1 MVKNKDTLAKLL
13 ATENITVRRSVKAET
28 ASFDLTSRVLVL
40 PILKITSG
48 DIADMMTGHE
58 VGHALWTIL
67 SEWKKAIHVE
77 NIHTQILNIVED
89 ARIEKKI
96 KRKYP
101 GIVKSFINGYK
112 DLAADGFFG
121 HDEPDMRM
129 PLIDR
134 INLHA
139 KMGWTGNIPF
149 ADSEQWAV
157 DAVAAVESFDDV
169 KEVAKMLQMDYVE
182 SEMEQDHQ
190 FTDDDGDGD
199 IDDWDN
205 VESSDFDDNSSDDG
219 NSKPIDRDPEGKPDT
234 DNFDGDAGD
243 LRADEFDTEA
253 TFENKKKD
261 LSDTKA
267 DEYVYIKLPKPNL
280 KNIIVPYKECDKLY
294 GYMSDAHVTN
304 YASHGMV
311 RKNYITD
318 TADEFNDFRR
328 SSQKIINYM
337 VKEFERRKAA
347 NEHRRI
353 SIAKTGIL
361 DVNKLHSYRYSED
374 IFLKNTIMP
383 DGKNHGMVMLLDWSA
398 SMSHNM
404 SNTVKQLMNLV
415 WFCQKVNI
423 PFEVYAFSNAYS
435 AHLRSELCKT
445 SSEEWTPE
453 KVNALY
459 GSFFSQEPGELAVR
473 GEFSLLNFFS
483 SRMSAKDITRMG
495 KALYATAYV
504 LKGYRTD
511 SCLREFTLSSTPL
524 VEALIA
530 MQTVIPNFIKAYK
543 LHRTNFICLTDGE
556 ANTGGDR
563 IHTAD
568 STASAYGGSQ
578 FDGYGVQGIYE
589 SVITRKQYRLDK
601 ICKYHTYK
609 YDRQVNLLIRLLRD
623 DHNVNTIGIFLDNES
638 RGKSVNRRRLEKY
651 LGWYNFNKDAHT
663 KVRLGVKKDG
673 FATIKDLA
681 GYNEYYIIPTG
692 STIIEDGRIGDVD
705 EDITKGK
712 LKTLFAKAQ
721 KGKFGSRILA
731 DKMMNWLV

>member
-28 ASFDLTSRVLVL
+28 ASFDLVNRVLTLPVL
-40 PILKITSG
+40 KVTSN
-48 DIADMMTGHE
+48 DIMDMMTGHE
-58 VGHALWTIL
+58 VAHALWTLL
-67 SEWKKAIHVE
+67 SEWEKAIE
-77 NIHTQILNIVED
+77 EEKIHKQILNIVED

-101 GIVKSFINGYK
+101 GIVKAFINGYK
-112 DLAADGFFG
+112 DLESQGFFG
-121 HDEPDMRM
+121 TNKPDMQM
-129 PLIDR
+129 ALINR

-149 ADSEQWAV
+149 SDDEQWAV
-157 DAVAAVESFDDV
+157 DAVASVESFDDV
-169 KEVAKMLQMDYVE
+169 KRVSKMLQMDYME
-182 SEMEQDHQ
+182 SESYQDHDFGQ
-190 FTDDDGDGD
+190 SRMDGGEEYD
-199 IDDWDN
+199 ID
-205 VESSDFDDNSSDDG
+205 ESEAGDDTSETTKSE
-219 NSKPIDRDPEGKPDT
+219 SREPDPED
-234 DNFDGDAGD
+234 FDGDTTDD
-243 LRADEFDTEA
+243 LMDDEFETES
-253 TFENKKKD
+253 TFEEKKKE
-261 LSDTKA
+261 LSDEKA

-280 KNIIVPYKECDKLY
+280 KKIIVPYKECGNLY
-294 GYMSDAHVTN
+294 GYLDKAYRPVYGQNEPEMI
-304 YASHGMV
+304 SHIS
-311 RKNYITD
+311 N
-318 TADEFNDFRR
+318 TADGFNDFRR
-328 SSQKIINYM
+328 SSQKVINYM

-353 SIAKTGIL
+353 SIAKTGII
-361 DVNKLHSYRYSED
+361 DVNKLHSYQYNED
-374 IFLKNTIMP
+374 IFLKNAIMP

-398 SMSHNM
+398 SMCNNM
-404 SNTVKQLMNLV
+404 TNTVKQLLNLV

-423 PFEVYAFSNAYS
+423 PFEVYAFSNTYQGAMQS
-435 AHLRSELCKT
+435 KIDT
-445 SSEEWTPE
+445 QSSESEIRRFM
-453 KVNALY
+453 
-459 GSFFSQEPGELAVR
+459 GSSFSRDIGELDIDSK
-473 GEFSLLNFFS
+473 FSLLNFFS
-483 SRMSAKDITRMG
+483 SRMSSRDITRMG
-495 KALYATAYV
+495 KALYAAAEAMR
-504 LKGYRTD
+504 GWRSD
-511 SCLREFTLSSTPL
+511 SALREFSLSSTPL

-563 IHTAD
+563 VFRGDETHHA
-568 STASAYGGSQ
+568 GGR

-589 SVITRKQYRLDK
+589 SAITRKVYRLDK

-638 RGKSVNRRRLEKY
+638 RGKSVKRKHIEKY
-651 LGWYNFNKDAHT
+651 LGWFNYNKDAHGV
-663 KVRLGVKKDG
+663 VRAGVKKNG

-681 GYNEYYIIPTG
+681 GYNEYYIVPTG

-705 EDITKGK
+705 ADITKGK

-731 DKMMNWLV
+731 DRMMNWLV

>member
-1 MVKNKDTLAKLL
+1 MSKNLDILAKLL

-28 ASFDLTSRVLVL
+28 ASFDLVSRVLVL

-67 SEWKKAIHVE
+67 SDWKKALEEDKIHK
-77 NIHTQILNIVED
+77 QILNIVED

-101 GIVKSFINGYK
+101 GIVKSFITGYK
-112 DLAADGFFG
+112 ELASEGFFG
-121 HDEPDMRM
+121 TDEPNIRM

-149 ADSEQWAV
+149 GDDEQWAV
-157 DAVAAVESFDDV
+157 DAVAGVESFDDV
-169 KEVAKMLQMDYVE
+169 KRVSKMLQMDYIESQQAMDHDFDQDRMDGGEEYDIPE
-182 SEMEQDHQ
+182 SEDGDDSDSSETMTRESSEPDPKD
-190 FTDDDGDGD
+190 FDGSTTDDL
-199 IDDWDN
+199 
-205 VESSDFDDNSSDDG
+205 SDD
-219 NSKPIDRDPEGKPDT
+219 
-234 DNFDGDAGD
+234 
-243 LRADEFDTEA
+243 EFNTES
-253 TFENKKKD
+253 TFEDKKKD

-280 KNIIVPYKECDKLY
+280 KNIIVPYKVCDKLY

-318 TADEFNDFRR
+318 TADEFNNFRR

-361 DVNKLHSYRYSED
+361 DVNKLHSYRYNED
-374 IFLKNTIMP
+374 IFLKNAIMP

-398 SMSHNM
+398 SMSTNM
-404 SNTVKQLMNLV
+404 VNTVKQLLNLV

-423 PFEVYAFSNAYS
+423 PFEVYGFTNTYASAMQAKLGPDSTEAEIRRYMGSSFSKN
-435 AHLRSELCKT
+435 
-445 SSEEWTPE
+445 
-453 KVNALY
+453 
-459 GSFFSQEPGELAVR
+459 QGELVIHSD
-473 GEFSLLNFFS
+473 FTLLNFFS
-483 SRMSAKDITRMG
+483 SRMSSRDITRMG

-504 LKGYRTD
+504 LKGYRQEN
-511 SCLREFTLSSTPL
+511 CLAEFNLSSTPL
-524 VEALIA
+524 VEALIT

-543 LHRTNFICLTDGE
+543 LHRTNFIVLTDGD

-563 IHTAD
+563 IHMGPDTHHNA
-568 STASAYGGSQ
+568 GR

-589 SVITRKQYRLDK
+589 SVITRKQYMLDK
-601 ICKYHTYK
+601 VAKYYTNK
-609 YDRQVNLLIRLLRD
+609 YDRQVNLLIKLLRE

-638 RGKSVNRRRLEKY
+638 RGKTVKRRHLEKY
-651 LGWYNFNKDAHT
+651 LGWYNFNKDAHI
-663 KVRLGVKKDG
+663 KVRKGVKKDG
-673 FATIKDLA
+673 FASIKDLA
-681 GYNEYYIIPTG
+681 GYNEYYIVPTG
-692 STIIEDGRIGDVD
+692 RTVIEDGRIGDVD

-712 LKTLFAKAQ
+712 LKTLFTKAQ
-721 KGKFGSRILA
+721 KVKFGSRILA
-731 DKMMNWLV
+731 DKMMNWLI

>member
-1 MVKNKDTLAKLL
+1 MLKNKDILAKLL

-28 ASFDLTSRVLVL
+28 ASFDLLSRVLTL

-48 DIADMMTGHE
+48 DIADMMAGHE
-58 VGHALWTIL
+58 VGHALWTKL
-67 SEWKKAIHVE
+67 SEWEKAIE
-77 NIHTQILNIVED
+77 KEKIHKQILNIVED

-101 GIVKSFINGYK
+101 GIVKSFITGYK
-112 DLAADGFFG
+112 ELAADGFFG
-121 HDEPDMRM
+121 RDAPDMRM
-129 PLIDR
+129 PLVDR

-149 ADSEQWAV
+149 SEDEQWAV
-157 DAVAAVESFDDV
+157 DAVASVESFADV
-169 KEVAKMLQMDYVE
+169 KRVSKMLQMDYVE
-182 SEMEQDHQ
+182 SQQAMDHD
-190 FTDDDGDGD
+190 FGEDFGSSRMDGGEEFD
-199 IDDWDN
+199 IEDWEDN
-205 VESSDFDDNSSDDG
+205 ANETTTAPAEIRKSSE
-219 NSKPIDRDPEGKPDT
+219 PDPED
-234 DNFDGDAGD
+234 FDGDAGD

-267 DEYVYIKLPKPNL
+267 NEYVYFKLPKPNL
-280 KNIIVPYKECDKLY
+280 KNIIVPYKECDNLY
-294 GYMSDAHVTN
+294 GYMSDAHVYN
-304 YASHGMV
+304 YAAEGFL

-318 TADEFNDFRR
+318 TADEFNNFRR

-361 DVNKLHSYRYSED
+361 DVNKLHSYRYNED
-374 IFLKNTIMP
+374 IFLKNAIMP

-398 SMSHNM
+398 SMATNM
-404 SNTVKQLMNLV
+404 ANTVKQLLNLV

-423 PFEVYAFSNAYS
+423 PFEVYAFTNAYTP
-435 AHLRSELCKT
+435 HLRAELTKDIDE
-445 SSEEWTPE
+445 SWTE
-453 KVNALY
+453 KRIRALY
-459 GSFFSQEPGELAVR
+459 GQFFSQEPGELVIR

-483 SRMSAKDITRMG
+483 SRMSSRDITRMG
-495 KALYATAYV
+495 KALYATASV

-511 SCLREFTLSSTPL
+511 SCLNEFTLSSTPL
-524 VEALIA
+524 VEALIT
-530 MQTVIPNFIKAYK
+530 MQTVIPNFIKAHK
-543 LHRTNFICLTDGE
+543 LHRTNFIVLTDGD

-563 IHTAD
+563 VYMGDDAHHNA
-568 STASAYGGSQ
+568 GR

-601 ICKYHTYK
+601 ICKYYTNK

-623 DHNVNTIGIFLDNES
+623 DHNINTIGIFLDNES
-638 RGKSVNRRRLEKY
+638 RGKTVKRRHIEKY
-651 LGWYNFNKDAHT
+651 LGWFNFNREAHA
-663 KVRLGVKKDG
+663 KVRLGVKKNG
-673 FATIKDLA
+673 FASIKDLA
-681 GYNEYYIIPTG
+681 GYNEYYIVPTG
-692 STIIEDGRIGDVD
+692 STVIEDGRIGDVD
-705 EDITKGK
+705 EDITKNK
-712 LKTLFAKAQ
+712 LKTLFVKAQ
-721 KGKFGSRILA
+721 KVKFGSRILA

>member
-1 MVKNKDTLAKLL
+1 MLKNKDILAKLL

-28 ASFDLTSRVLVL
+28 ASFDLLSRVLTL

-48 DIADMMTGHE
+48 DIADMMAGHE
-58 VGHALWTIL
+58 VGHALWTKL
-67 SEWKKAIHVE
+67 SEWEKAIE
-77 NIHTQILNIVED
+77 KEKIHKQILNIVED

-112 DLAADGFFG
+112 ELAAEGFFG
-121 HDEPDMRM
+121 TDEPSIRM

-149 ADSEQWAV
+149 DSSEQWAV
-157 DAVAAVESFDDV
+157 DAVAGVESFADV
-169 KEVAKMLQMDYVE
+169 KRVSKMLQMDYVE
-182 SEMEQDHQ
+182 SQQAMDHDFGEDFGSSRMDGGEEYDIQ
-190 FTDDDGDGD
+190 EDLEDNSNETTTAETRESSEPDPEDFDGSTTDDLLD
-199 IDDWDN
+199 
-205 VESSDFDDNSSDDG
+205 
-219 NSKPIDRDPEGKPDT
+219 
-234 DNFDGDAGD
+234 
-243 LRADEFDTEA
+243 DEFNTES
-253 TFENKKKD
+253 TFEDKKKD

-280 KNIIVPYKECDKLY
+280 KQIIVPYKECDKLY

-304 YASHGMV
+304 YATHGMV

-318 TADEFNDFRR
+318 TADDFNSFRR

-361 DVNKLHSYRYSED
+361 DVNKLHSYRYNED
-374 IFLKNTIMP
+374 IFLKNAIMP

-398 SMSHNM
+398 SMATNM
-404 SNTVKQLMNLV
+404 ANTVKQLLNLV

-423 PFEVYAFSNAYS
+423 PFEVYAFSNAYA

-445 SSEEWTPE
+445 SSEEWTAE

-459 GSFFSQEPGELAVR
+459 GSFFSQEPGELVIR

-483 SRMSAKDITRMG
+483 SRMSSRDITRMG

-504 LKGYRTD
+504 LKGYRQD
-511 SCLREFTLSSTPL
+511 NCLAEFNLSSTPL
-524 VEALIA
+524 VEALIT

-543 LHRTNFICLTDGE
+543 LHRTNFIVLTDGD

-563 IHTAD
+563 VHMGDGAHH
-568 STASAYGGSQ
+568 ASGR

-589 SVITRKQYRLDK
+589 SPITRKQYRLDK
-601 ICKYHTYK
+601 MCKYYSYK
-609 YDRQVNLLIRLLRD
+609 YDRQVNLLIKLLRE

-638 RGKSVNRRRLEKY
+638 RGKTVKRRHLEKY
-651 LGWYNFNKDAHT
+651 LGWYNFNKDAHI
-663 KVRLGVKKDG
+663 KVRKGVKKDG
-673 FATIKDLA
+673 FASIKDLA
-681 GYNEYYIIPTG
+681 GYNEYYIVPTG
-692 STIIEDGRIGDVD
+692 RTVIEDGRIGDVD

-712 LKTLFAKAQ
+712 LKTLFTKAQ
-721 KGKFGSRILA
+721 KVKFGSRILA